1 VFPSQDDCLP
11 VTRSSL
17 EVCLLETY
25 SGNNENVLM
34 NLVFDI
40 EGNIVSL
47 YVMVVESS
55 TISQG
60 KQKTFQAS
68 NLIVNEMKI
77 SKEL

>member
-1 VFPSQDDCLP
+1 
-11 VTRSSL
+11 
-17 EVCLLETY
+17 
-25 SGNNENVLM
+25 M

-77 SKEL
+77 SKELWIGGRFHKTYGQWLLFIYC